1 MKSNGESMLLPDQ
14 FCTNRYPRYAF
25 RQCIGVVIHR
35 PNAGMTGWALSRN
48 RLGHLSLWAGEGQ
61 NREVGKV

>member
-1 MKSNGESMLLPDQ
+1 MIMPDP
-14 FCTNRYPRYAF
+14 FCTNRCPRYEF
-25 RQCIGVVIHR
+25 RQRIAVVTHR
-35 PNAGMTGWALSRN
+35 LKAGMTGWALSRN